1 MGTNHAWAT
10 TTMATRGTGSL
21 VAALAQ
27 TADAVR
33 LGPLRTSV
41 RDRPR
46 RIRAC
51 NSGTPPTAFATFAQ
65 RRADDRVNQRYGT
78 ANEPPRHFAESQPRE
93 GRGGTTDAPARQ
105 HASAPAASKK
115 QAERATSEEHQ
126 HSKVD
131 RSTRVRVDTEAWQTG
146 EASAMTESANGFAP
160 GEDSSSAS
168 RPDPPL
174 EPQQAPPS
182 KSLETVLNMPPP
194 ENMEADRPPQLHAPP
209 YVHHF
214 DTYGLVQ
221 RLHSGGFT
229 NDQSTTIMKAVRTI
243 LADNMDLA
251 RRGLVSKSNVENE
264 TYLFKAACSE
274 LKTEIQNTRKKNE
287 ETMRRER
294 TLLQHEVDI
303 LSQKLSQE
311 LLILRDDLKGM
322 FDDRKMSVR
331 MEQRTMESKI
341 QELNY
346 K

>member
-1 MGTNHAWAT
+1 
-10 TTMATRGTGSL
+10 
-21 VAALAQ
+21 
-27 TADAVR
+27 
-33 LGPLRTSV
+33 
-41 RDRPR
+41 
-46 RIRAC
+46 
-51 NSGTPPTAFATFAQ
+51 
-65 RRADDRVNQRYGT
+65 
-78 ANEPPRHFAESQPRE
+78 
-93 GRGGTTDAPARQ
+93 
-105 HASAPAASKK
+105 
-115 QAERATSEEHQ
+115 
-126 HSKVD
+126 
-131 RSTRVRVDTEAWQTG
+131 
-146 EASAMTESANGFAP
+146 MTESANGFAP

-274 LKTEIQNTRKKNE
+274 LKTELENNRKGELDKNRTR
-287 ETMRRER
+287 RA
-294 TLLQHEVDI
+294 LLQHEVDI
-303 LSQKLSQE
+303 LGQKITQDVSGLKDE
-311 LLILRDDLKGM
+311 LKGM
-322 FDDRKMSVR
+322 FDDRKMTQR
-331 MEQRTMESKI
+331 NEQRNMENRVSI
-341 QELNY
+341 FAVTPCL
-346 K
+346 